1 MSTAIKSVKA
11 TVNGVEYTLTYNS
24 STGAY
29 EASVTA
35 PTTTSWNLANHVYPV
50 SVTAEGNTATVDST
64 DATLG
69 NSLKL
74 RVRETV
80 KPIVSILSPTSG
92 AALTSGTPTFK
103 VKVTDPDSGI
113 DISTLVFKVDG
124 TQIASSKYTST
135 AITGGYEITYTPES
149 AIADG
154 SHTVTAAVKDNDGNS
169 SETASVTFTIDTV
182 PPTLTISSPEDN
194 SYTNSTACVVSG
206 TTNDVTS
213 APVTLPEETRTRAE
227 TSESY
232 ETNAAMNE
240 CRVAPCPRR
249 RLLRSHQ
256 TYSAAKV
263 TNDQRDKNYSCP
275 TDFRARESAEQRT
288 RVISMGGAQIN
299 CAMLAR
305 GGVPAEV
312 HRQCLLSSNRRRS
325 RRTKSGQDSSF

>member
-35 PTTTSWNLANHVYPV
+35 PTTTSWNLADHVYPV
-50 SVTAEGNTATVDST
+50 SVTAEDIAGNTATVDST

-124 TQIASSKYTST
+124 TQIAASKYTST

-182 PPTLTISSPEDN
+182 PPTLTISSPR
-194 SYTNSTACVVSG
+194 TI
-206 TTNDVTS
+206 
-213 APVTLPEETRTRAE
+213 PTRTRPPA
-227 TSESY
+227 SS
-232 ETNAAMNE
+232 
-240 CRVAPCPRR
+240 RVRR
-249 RLLRSHQ
+249 TTRPPLRS
-256 TYSAAKV
+256 
-263 TNDQRDKNYSCP
+263 R
-275 TDFRARESAEQRT
+275 
-288 RVISMGGAQIN
+288 
-299 CAMLAR
+299 
-305 GGVPAEV
+305 
-312 HRQCLLSSNRRRS
+312 
-325 RRTKSGQDSSF
+325 

>member
-1 MSTAIKSVKA
+1 MSTAIKSVKV

-35 PTTTSWNLANHVYPV
+35 PTTTSWNLADHVYPV
-50 SVTAEGNTATVDST
+50 SVTAEDIAGNTATVDST

-80 KPIVSILSPTSG
+80 KPVVSILSPTSG

-124 TQIASSKYTST
+124 TQIAASKYTST
-135 AITGGYEITYTPES
+135 AITGGYEITYTPDS

-206 TTNDVTS
+206 TTNDETS
-213 APVTLPEETRTRAE
+213 APVTLTVNGKAVTVAADGSFSTTVTLKEGENTITIVATNSAGKSTTITR
-227 TSESY
+227 
-232 ETNAAMNE
+232 
-240 CRVAPCPRR
+240 
-249 RLLRSHQ
+249 
-256 TYSAAKV
+256 KV
-263 TNDQRDKNYSCP
+263 TLNTSAP
-275 TDFRARESAEQRT
+275 EFESVSLTPNPVDAGKT
-288 RVISMGGAQIN
+288 YKIS
-299 CAMLAR
+299 
-305 GGVPAEV
+305 VKV
-312 HRQCLLSSNRRRS
+312 TSKLSV
-325 RRTKSGQDSSF
+325 